1 MFRICVMYANE
12 DGAQFDFDY
21 YRDTHMVMVKEHL
34 GPHGLLKT
42 GIEKGVSG
50 EAGAKAPYI
59 CIGSLYFDSADQYE
73 KGVAAIGTVLRD
85 DIPKFTNVTP
95 IRQVSEVVD

>member
-1 MFRICVMYANE
+1 
-12 DGAQFDFDY
+12 
-21 YRDTHMVMVKEHL
+21 MVLVKEHL

-42 GIEKGVSG
+42 GIEKGVG
-50 EAGAKAPYI
+50 GGAGGNAPYI
-59 CIGSLYFDSADQYE
+59 CIGSLYFDSAEQYD

-85 DIPKFTNVTP
+85 DIPNFTNVTP